1 MTETG
6 LLIRRLGDGLRGIMP
21 AGAATVLD
29 AAPRL
34 DVMVLEVA
42 GGHLTWNVLAGP
54 ALPAAVIDDVEL
66 AQEWVW
72 AIYGEPIALALD
84 EANAAARTD
93 RTAAPSPDASTSER
107 SDAAFDDGSDPERS
121 PIPSAPEFDGERSGI
136 PAASEFDRERLA
148 GRSVDSWSVGAG
160 GAPLSELAASAWR
173 LAFALWVSRW
183 WPASTLDGI
192 AALDQRLLDREIA
205 ELTLECESLL
215 DGADAIGPEVEAR
228 VESLGR
234 ASDYALAAGDEIP
247 NGMVLGRGVGGWDWR
262 RCPSG
267 LVDASEKA
275 LSWQLIRDAGVTT
288 IAVAAATAPGLSGE
302 VPAYLRPWARVATGG
317 EVREVALRSSGG
329 SWSGEIT
336 FTATGST
343 VHVDVYVPGFGLAP
357 GPVSYPTAPGHAAL
371 RHHSSESELRLQIRD
386 FASSRL
392 GRAASSIDLPAGS
405 DVPGVTFGG
414 VSPDAPLLA
423 EIAAAEDDSDF

>member
-42 GGHLTWNVLAGP
+42 GGHLTWNVPAGP

-84 EANAAARTD
+84 EADATVLTD
-93 RTAAPSPDASTSER
+93 RPALL
-107 SDAAFDDGSDPERS
+107 
-121 PIPSAPEFDGERSGI
+121 SG
-136 PAASEFDRERLA
+136 
-148 GRSVDSWSVGAG
+148 
-160 GAPLSELAASAWR
+160 LAASAWR

-192 AALDQRLLDREIA
+192 AALDQRLLDQEIA
-205 ELTLECESLL
+205 GLTEECESLL
-215 DGADAIGPEVEAR
+215 DGADSIGPEVEAR

-247 NGMVLGRGVGGWDWR
+247 NGMVLGRGMGGWDWR
-262 RCPSG
+262 CCPPG

-275 LSWQLIRDAGVTT
+275 VSWQVIRDAGVTT
-288 IAVAAATAPGLSGE
+288 IAVAAATAPGLTGA

-329 SWSGEIT
+329 NWSGEIAFAT
-336 FTATGST
+336 TGST
-343 VHVDVYVPGFGLAP
+343 VRVDIYVPGFGLAP
-357 GPVSYPTAPGHAAL
+357 GAESYSATVGSPVADSASASRLPGSSATRLDAA
-371 RHHSSESELRLQIRD
+371 SPSVPGEDELRSRIREL
-386 FASSRL
+386 ASGRL
-392 GRAASSIDLPAGS
+392 RRAAAPLGVSA
-405 DVPGVTFGG
+405 DVPGATFGG

-423 EIAAAEDDSDF
+423 EIAAAADDSDF

>member
-84 EANAAARTD
+84 QPDVGARTD
-93 RTAAPSPDASTSER
+93 RPAPPSSDATSSER
-107 SDAAFDDGSDPERS
+107 SDGSFPM
-121 PIPSAPEFDGERSGI
+121 G
-136 PAASEFDRERLA
+136 FDRELVA
-148 GRSVDSWSVGAG
+148 DSSGESRPGEFAV
-160 GAPLSELAASAWR
+160 GAPLSGLAASAWR

-192 AALDQRLLDREIA
+192 AALDQRLLDQEIA
-205 ELTLECESLL
+205 ELTEECESLL

-262 RCPSG
+262 CCPPG

-275 LSWQLIRDAGVTT
+275 VSWQVIRDAGVTT
-288 IAVAAATAPGLSGE
+288 IAVAVATAPGLTGA

-317 EVREVALRSSGG
+317 DVREVALRSSGG
-329 SWSGEIT
+329 SWSSEIAFAT
-336 FTATGST
+336 TGST
-343 VHVDVYVPGFGLAP
+343 VRVDVYVPGFGLAP
-357 GPVSYPTAPGHAAL
+357 GAESYSATVGSPVAGSASASRLPGSSGTRLDAA
-371 RHHSSESELRLQIRD
+371 SPSVPGESELRSRIREL
-386 FASSRL
+386 ASGRL
-392 GRAASSIDLPAGS
+392 RRAAAPLGVSS
-405 DVPGVTFGG
+405 DVPGATFGG

-423 EIAAAEDDSDF
+423 EIAAAADDSDF